1 MPRLFWGI
9 LALIL
14 LGGAIF
20 ASMLR
25 LGGPPAPAREVAERV
40 AAVPEPS
47 SAAPPGERVRWRGGL
62 LTVPVAGVA
71 RSAIASS
78 WGDPRGNGT
87 RLHRGND
94 ILAAG
99 GTPVLAAADGVV
111 EKVFFSNGGGGNTLY
126 VRSPDRRWTYYYAH
140 LAGYAPGIAEGIR
153 VRAGQPIAR
162 VGDTGNAGA
171 GNTHLHFGLSAMAP
185 GERWYQGRAVDPM
198 PLLTGASL
206 ADPAARR

>member
-1 MPRLFWGI
+1 MSRLFWGI
-9 LALIL
+9 LALIVV
-14 LGGAIF
+14 GAAIF

-25 LGGPPAPAREVAERV
+25 FGGPPAPAPEVERRV
-40 AAVPEPS
+40 VAVPTPPP
-47 SAAPPGERVRWRGGL
+47 APPGERIRWHGGL

-78 WGDPRGNGT
+78 WGDPRGGGT

-94 ILAAG
+94 ILAPG

-126 VRSPDRRWTYYYAH
+126 VRSPDGRWSYYYAH
-140 LAGYAPGIAEGIR
+140 LAGYAPGIAEGMR
-153 VRAGQPIAR
+153 VHAGQPIAT
-162 VGDTGNAGA
+162 VGDTGNAGP

-185 GERWYQGRAVDPM
+185 GERWYQGRAVDPT

>member
-1 MPRLFWGI
+1 MTRLFWGI

-14 LGGAIF
+14 VAGAIF

-25 LGGPPAPAREVAERV
+25 IGGPPAPAPEVARRV
-40 AAVPEPS
+40 AAVPGPPPVEP
-47 SAAPPGERVRWRGGL
+47 GKRIRWRGGL
-62 LTVPVAGVA
+62 LTVPVAGVE

-78 WGDPRGNGT
+78 WGDPRGGGT

-94 ILAAG
+94 ILAPG

-126 VRSPDRRWTYYYAH
+126 VRSSDGRWSYYYAH
-140 LAGYAPGIAEGIR
+140 LAGYAAGIAEGMR
-153 VRAGQPIAR
+153 VRAGQPIAT

-185 GERWYQGRAVDPM
+185 GDRWYQGRAVDPT

-206 ADPAARR
+206 ADPPARR